1 MKKEE
6 LIKRLDYL
14 AFKPCLTKDEHD
26 ELVKIVDELSVDAP
40 VTHWSIRIKNEEVL
54 ENYSL
59 KFSVN
64 IPIIFNAN

>member
-14 AFKPCLTKDEHD
+14 AFKPCLTKGEHD

-40 VTHWSIRIKNEEVL
+40 VTHWSIRIKNDRDI
-54 ENYSL
+54 N
-59 KFSVN
+59 
-64 IPIIFNAN
+64 